1 MSYTVTLVWSEFY
14 KHLNTKEWYRDMQD
28 KLAVSAFGNNLIR
41 LPMLDNILETYK
53 PSDFKDLSPV
63 DLLRIDT
70 NYITRNDIKINN
82 ALVEDNLIFNTF
94 AEKVLNYYGV
104 TGEDII
110 KMYWYFISLYDS
122 SAENLSMGSGDF
134 VAYKNLL
141 DKERKVM
148 GLAVDVKRD
157 RPHMNKEM
165 FDMTITSIFFGGI
178 ANRTKEEWTWKND
191 WWAFIDV
198 EKALT
203 KYPFLDGQANKNFVE
218 STKLKG
224 YNKNQ
229 GLALNMIIDINKS
242 GIGIQKIKN
251 YVGGKG
257 DSSIMFMNW
266 METLNSQTFK

>member
-1 MSYTVTLVWSEFY
+1 MSYTVAPVWGEFY

-28 KLAVSAFGNNLIR
+28 KLAVSAFGNNLNR

-53 PSDFKDLSPV
+53 PSDFKDLSPI
-63 DLLRIDT
+63 DLLNIDT

-82 ALVEDNLIFNTF
+82 ALVEGKLIFNTF
-94 AEKVLNYYGV
+94 AKNVLDYYGV

-110 KMYWYFISLYDS
+110 KMYWYFISLYES

-141 DKERKVM
+141 EVERKEM
-148 GLAVDVKRD
+148 GLYVDVKRD

-178 ANRTKEEWTWKND
+178 ANRTKEEWTWKNN

-198 EKALT
+198 EKALK
-203 KYPFLDGQANKNFVE
+203 KYPLRTFFNKPFD
-218 STKLKG
+218 
-224 YNKNQ
+224 
-229 GLALNMIIDINKS
+229 MIIDINKS
-242 GIGIQKIKN
+242 GIGIQNIKN
-251 YVGGKG
+251 YVGEKG
-257 DSSIMFMNW
+257 DSPIMFMNW
-266 METLNSQTFK
+266 MDTPNSQTFK

>member
-1 MSYTVTLVWSEFY
+1 MSYTVALVWSEFY

-28 KLAVSAFGNNLIR
+28 KLAVSAFGNNLNR
-41 LPMLDNILETYK
+41 LPILDNILETYK
-53 PSDFKDLSPV
+53 PSDLKDLSPV

-94 AEKVLNYYGV
+94 AEKVLDYYGV

-110 KMYWYFISLYDS
+110 KMYWYFISLYES

-141 DKERKVM
+141 EEERKVM
-148 GLAVDVKRD
+148 GLDVDVKRD

-165 FDMTITSIFFGGI
+165 FDMTISSIFFGGI
-178 ANRTKEEWTWKND
+178 ANRIKEEWTWKND

-198 EKALT
+198 EKALRNSL
-203 KYPFLDGQANKNFVE
+203 KYPLM
-218 STKLKG
+218 G
-224 YNKNQ
+224 YSGKTSSEKI

-242 GIGIQKIKN
+242 GIGIQNIKN

-257 DSSIMFMNW
+257 DSTIMFMNW
-266 METLNSQTFK
+266 MDTPNSQTFK

>member
-1 MSYTVTLVWSEFY
+1 MSYTVALVWSEFY
-14 KHLNTKEWYRDMQD
+14 KHLNTKEWYRWMQD
-28 KLAVSAFGNNLIR
+28 KWAVSAFGNNLNR

-53 PSDFKDLSPV
+53 PSDFKDLSPI
-63 DLLRIDT
+63 DLLKIDT
-70 NYITRNDIKINN
+70 NYITRNDIKIYN
-82 ALVEDNLIFNTF
+82 ALVDEDTTIF
-94 AEKVLNYYGV
+94 AKKVLNYYGV

-122 SAENLSMGSGDF
+122 SAENLSMRSEDL

-141 DKERKVM
+141 EEERKVM
-148 GLAVDVKRD
+148 GLDVDVKRD

-198 EKALT
+198 ERALRNSL
-203 KYPFLDGQANKNFVE
+203 KYPLM
-218 STKLKG
+218 G
-224 YNKNQ
+224 YSGKTSSDKI

-242 GIGIQKIKN
+242 GIGIKNIKN

>member
-1 MSYTVTLVWSEFY
+1 MSYTVALVWSEFY
-14 KHLNTKEWYRDMQD
+14 KHLNTKEWYRWMQD
-28 KLAVSAFGNNLIR
+28 KWAVSAFGNNLNR

-53 PSDFKDLSPV
+53 PSDFKDLSPI
-63 DLLRIDT
+63 DLLKIDT
-70 NYITRNDIKINN
+70 NYITRNDIKIYN
-82 ALVEDNLIFNTF
+82 ALVDEDTTIF
-94 AEKVLNYYGV
+94 AKKVLNYYGV

-122 SAENLSMGSGDF
+122 STENLSMRSEDL

-141 DKERKVM
+141 EEERKVM
-148 GLAVDVKRD
+148 GLEVDVKRD

-198 EKALT
+198 ERALRNSL
-203 KYPFLDGQANKNFVE
+203 KYPLM
-218 STKLKG
+218 G
-224 YNKNQ
+224 YSGKTSSDKI

-242 GIGIQKIKN
+242 GIGIQNIKN

>member
-1 MSYTVTLVWSEFY
+1 MSYTVALVWSEFY
-14 KHLNTKEWYRDMQD
+14 KHLNTKEWYRWMQD
-28 KLAVSAFGNNLIR
+28 KWAVSAFGNNLNR

-53 PSDFKDLSPV
+53 PSDFKDLSPI
-63 DLLRIDT
+63 DLLKIDT
-70 NYITRNDIKINN
+70 NYITRNDIKIYN
-82 ALVEDNLIFNTF
+82 ALVDEDTTIF
-94 AEKVLNYYGV
+94 AKKVLNYYGV

-122 SAENLSMGSGDF
+122 SAENLSMRSEDL

-141 DKERKVM
+141 EEERKVM
-148 GLAVDVKRD
+148 GLDVDVKRD

-198 EKALT
+198 ERALRNSL
-203 KYPFLDGQANKNFVE
+203 KYPLM
-218 STKLKG
+218 G
-224 YNKNQ
+224 YSGKTSSDKI

-242 GIGIQKIKN
+242 GIGIQNIKN